1 LERGLPVTGRYPFL
15 TKARP
20 FDDVRVRQSANYAVN
35 REAVVNNILEGYGE
49 LLHGPFASSW
59 LGYDPNL
66 QPYPYDPARA
76 RQLLAEAGYPNGVDA
91 AFDISN
97 GVFLRDREIA
107 EALAAQ
113 LAEVGIRV
121 QLVPTERAK
130 LISDWLSGV
139 GDGIT
144 SAQWGAAADPDP
156 LLSWT
161 FYKRPAHK
169 PDEQLNALVEQTQ
182 RTVDPDQRKR
192 LLQEFGH
199 YVQDQAYWLFI
210 HAQDEFYAR
219 RKGIPWEPTPDGQ
232 SYSNMRYY
240 QTSGN

>member
-1 LERGLPVTGRYPFL
+1 MYPFM
-15 TKARP
+15 TKAKP
-20 FDDVRVRQSANYAVN
+20 FDDVRVRQAANYAVN
-35 REAVVNNILEGYGE
+35 REAIVKSILEGYGE

-91 AFDISN
+91 AFDVSN

-130 LISDWLSGV
+130 LISDWLNGV

-156 LLSWT
+156 LLSSDLLQAS
-161 FYKRPAHK
+161 RAQARRAAQHPGS
-169 PDEQLNALVEQTQ
+169 EQTQ
-182 RTVDPDQRKR
+182 RTVDAEQRKR

-232 SYSNMRYY
+232 SYSNMRFY
-240 QTSGN
+240 QTP

>member
-1 LERGLPVTGRYPFL
+1 MASTPSST
-15 TKARP
+15 
-20 FDDVRVRQSANYAVN
+20 SAT
-35 REAVVNNILEGYGE
+35 
-49 LLHGPFASSW
+49 AS
-59 LGYDPNL
+59 
-66 QPYPYDPARA
+66 
-76 RQLLAEAGYPNGVDA
+76 
-91 AFDISN
+91 
-97 GVFLRDREIA
+97 FLRDREIA
-107 EALAAQ
+107 EAVAAQ

-130 LISDWLSGV
+130 LISDWINGV
-139 GDGIT
+139 GEGIT
-144 SAQWGAAADPDP
+144 SAQWSAAADPDP

-161 FYKRPAHK
+161 FYKRPGMK
-169 PDEQLNALVEQTQ
+169 PDEQLNSLIEQTQ
-182 RTVDPDQRKR
+182 RTVDPEQRKR
-192 LLQEFGH
+192 LLLQFGQ

>member
-1 LERGLPVTGRYPFL
+1 MYPMVT
-15 TKARP
+15 KNRP
-20 FDDVRVRQSANYAVN
+20 FDDVRVRQAVNYAVN
-35 REAVVNNILEGYGE
+35 REAILKSILEGYGE
-49 LLHGPFASSW
+49 LLHGPFASAW

-76 RQLLAEAGYPNGVDA
+76 RQLLAEAGYANGVDV

-97 GVFLRDREIA
+97 GVFLRDRDIA
-107 EALAAQ
+107 EAVAGQ

-139 GDGIT
+139 AQGMT
-144 SAQWGAAADPDP
+144 SAQWGTAADPEP

-161 FYKRPAHK
+161 FYKRPGHK
-169 PDEQLNALVEQTQ
+169 PDDHLNSLIEQSR
-182 RTVDPDQRKR
+182 RTVDAEQRKR
-192 LLQEFGH
+192 ILQEIGR

-219 RKGIPWEPTPDGQ
+219 RTDVPWVPFPSGQ
-232 SYSNMRYY
+232 SFANVIYY
-240 QTSGN
+240 KPFEQ

>member
-1 LERGLPVTGRYPFL
+1 MYPFL

-20 FDDVRVRQSANYAVN
+20 FDDPRVRQAANYAVN
-35 REAVVNNILEGYGE
+35 REAVVKNILEGYGE

-76 RQLLAEAGYPNGVDA
+76 RQLLAEAGYPNGVDTV
-91 AFDISN
+91 FNVSN

-107 EALAAQ
+107 EAVAAQ

-130 LISDWLSGV
+130 LISDWINGV
-139 GDGIT
+139 GEGIT

-161 FYKRPAHK
+161 FYKRPGLK
-169 PDEQLNALVEQTQ
+169 PDEQLNSLIEETQ
-182 RTVDPDQRKR
+182 RTVDPEQRKR
-192 LLQEFGH
+192 LLMQFGH

-210 HAQDEFYAR
+210 HGQDEFYAR

-232 SYSNMRYY
+232 SYSNMRFYY
-240 QTSGN
+240 TPGS